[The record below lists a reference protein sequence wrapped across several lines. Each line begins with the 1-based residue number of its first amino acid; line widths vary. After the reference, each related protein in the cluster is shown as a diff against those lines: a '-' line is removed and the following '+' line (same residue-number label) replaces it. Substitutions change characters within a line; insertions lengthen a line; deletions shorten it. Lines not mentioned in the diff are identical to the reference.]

1 MIKEIEL
8 SLLMYIL
15 FQGRA
20 SPTSTNHWCFNCG
33 DLLYSSCVGERTC
46 GRTRAIQF
54 SVQKR
59 TMVNAKDF
67 LLFSPLPGLVWKY
80 HNRYQNLTIFYHIFL
95 PYFYT
100 ISCIRL
106 IFLIFYLW
114 DLVLICKLKFKTHFA
129 SPVTYFIGNNF
140 LTSQRQKNWKRG
152 NPVLHENHLLYSLM
166 NYLVSR
172 RTSSFIIIGL
182 KH

>member
-1 MIKEIEL
+1 MIVLVSWNTCPHNNKREIERLFLMIKEMEL

-106 IFLIFYLW
+106 IFLIFLSMRFSIN
-114 DLVLICKLKFKTHFA
+114 L
-129 SPVTYFIGNNF
+129 
-140 LTSQRQKNWKRG
+140 
-152 NPVLHENHLLYSLM
+152 
-166 NYLVSR
+166 
-172 RTSSFIIIGL
+172 
-182 KH
+182 